1 LDEFTAIDPPFSEDL
16 ERVLYPSHSLVIRHS
31 AAAIDA
37 VEDAREI
44 EQFAARFQEV
54 AIENGQGGL
63 RFKFHG

>member
-1 LDEFTAIDPPFSEDL
+1 
-16 ERVLYPSHSLVIRHS
+16 LYPSHSLVIRHS